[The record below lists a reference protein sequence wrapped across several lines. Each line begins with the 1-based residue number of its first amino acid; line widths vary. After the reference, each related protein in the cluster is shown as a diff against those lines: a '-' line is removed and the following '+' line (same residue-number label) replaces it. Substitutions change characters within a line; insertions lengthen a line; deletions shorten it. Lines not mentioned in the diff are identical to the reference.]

1 MKKLSVVLL
10 ILLSASF
17 LSAQVY
23 RSNQLYQKLDEL
35 PVIPASGYALETLGN
50 RSVLY
55 LDGNAV
61 ASIDESRQGTDR
73 IIEQKDLIS
82 GVVKTRIYRDGLLIR
97 ETETT
102 EEGLRETSF
111 TYIEGHLA
119 FCSVLLDG
127 ETVDNIF
134 FLRSS
139 NNDEPVAV
147 KDNEGLRFMS
157 GSYMFQSG
165 ELYEIL
171 SSNLVL
177 TGDYEILEDGD
188 ILVKLEGVT
197 YTYSPDGL
205 LMKVEQG
212 TSATINEYEGLN
224 LVRSELTDGDSRTVT
239 IYVDGKESEILD
251 YEDGSLVSRTTF
263 PDTGKV
269 QILYSNGRE
278 LATVYYKLDNRTVDR
293 IEYR

>member
-1 MKKLSVVLL
+1 MKKLSAVLL
-10 ILLSASF
+10 ILLCASF
-17 LSAQVY
+17 LSAQVF

-35 PVIPASGYALETLGN
+35 PLIPVSGYALEVQGTH
-50 RSVLY
+50 SVLY

-61 ASIDESRQGTDR
+61 ATIDENWQGTDR
-73 IIEQKDLIS
+73 IIGQKDLIT
-82 GVVKTRIYRDGLLIR
+82 GTIRTRIYRDGLLIR
-97 ETETT
+97 ETESG
-102 EEGLRETSF
+102 EEGITETAF
-111 TYIEGHLA
+111 TYIDGHLA
-119 FCSVLLDG
+119 FCSVIADG
-127 ETVDNIF
+127 TEIDNIF

-177 TGDYEILEDGD
+177 TGDYEILESGD
-188 ILVKLEGVT
+188 ILVKLVDGT

-212 TSATINEYEGLN
+212 TAVTINEYEGLN
-224 LVRSELTDGDSRTVT
+224 LLRSEYTDGDSRTVT
-239 IYVDGKESEILD
+239 IYVNGKESEILD

-263 PDTGKV
+263 SETGKE
-269 QILYSNGRE
+269 QTLYTDGRE
-278 LATVYYKLDNRTVDR
+278 LATVYYKMDNRTVDR
-293 IEYR
+293 IEYK

>member
-102 EEGLRETSF
+102 EEGLRETAF

-239 IYVDGKESEILD
+239 IYVDGQESEILD

>member
-17 LSAQVY
+17 LYAQVY

-35 PVIPASGYALETLGN
+35 PAIPTSGYALDVQGT
-50 RSVLY
+50 RSILY

-61 ASIDESRQGTDR
+61 VTIDESRQGSDR
-73 IIEQKDLIS
+73 IIEQKDLLS
-82 GVVKTRIYRDGLLIR
+82 GMVKTWFYRDGLLIR
-97 ETETT
+97 ETETS
-102 EEGLRETSF
+102 EDGVRETAF

-127 ETVDNIF
+127 NTVDNIF

-147 KDNEGLRFMS
+147 KDKEGLRFMS

-165 ELYEIL
+165 DLYEIL

-177 TGDYEILEDGD
+177 TGDYEISENGD
-188 ILVKLEGVT
+188 ILVKLDGAT
-197 YTYSPDGL
+197 YTYSSDGL
-205 LMKVEQG
+205 LMKLEKG
-212 TSATINEYEGLN
+212 TAVTVNEYEGLN
-224 LVRSELTDGDSRTVT
+224 LVRSEMTDGDNRTVT
-239 IYVDGKESEILD
+239 LYVDGKENEILD
-251 YEDGSLVSRTTF
+251 YKDGSLESRTTF

-278 LATVYYKLDNRTVDR
+278 LATVYYKIDNRTVDR

>member
-17 LSAQVY
+17 LYAQVY

-35 PVIPASGYALETLGN
+35 EVVPASGYALEIQGN
-50 RSVLY
+50 SSVLY
-55 LDGNAV
+55 LDGNEV
-61 ASIDESRQGTDR
+61 VKIEDSRQGTDR
-73 IIEQKDLIS
+73 IIEQKDLMT
-82 GVVKTRIYRDGLLIR
+82 GTVKTRIYRDGLLIR
-97 ETETT
+97 ETETSAQGIT
-102 EEGLRETSF
+102 ETAF
-111 TYIEGHLA
+111 TYIDGHLA
-119 FCSVLLDG
+119 FCSVIVDG
-127 ETVDNIF
+127 STVDNIF

-147 KDNEGLRFMS
+147 KDNDGLRFMS
-157 GSYMFQSG
+157 GTYMFQSG

-177 TGDYEILEDGD
+177 TGDYEILENGD
-188 ILVKLEGVT
+188 ILVKLEGGT

-205 LMKVEQG
+205 LIKEEQG
-212 TSATINEYEGLN
+212 TSVTVNEYEGIN
-224 LVRSELTDGDSRTVT
+224 LVRSEMTDGKHRTVT
-239 IYVDGKESEILD
+239 LYSEGKESEVLD
-251 YEDGSLVSRTTF
+251 YEDDILVSRTTF

>member
-212 TSATINEYEGLN
+212 TSVTINEFEGLN

>member
-23 RSNQLYQKLDEL
+23 RSNQLYQKLEEL
-35 PVIPASGYALETLGN
+35 PGIPESGYALMVEGQS
-50 RSVLY
+50 SVLY

-61 ASIDESRQGTDR
+61 ASINESVLGTDR
-73 IIEQKDLIS
+73 INEQKDLITGS
-82 GVVKTRIYRDGLLIR
+82 VRTRIYRDGLLIR
-97 ETETT
+97 ETESVD
-102 EEGLRETSF
+102 ERISETAF
-111 TYIEGHLA
+111 TYIDGHLA
-119 FCSVLLDG
+119 FCSVIVDG
-127 ETVDNIF
+127 TIVDNIF

-139 NNDEPVAV
+139 NSDEPVAV
-147 KDNEGLRFMS
+147 KDSDGLRFMS

-177 TGDYEILEDGD
+177 NGDYEILESGE
-188 ILVKLEGVT
+188 ILVRLEDGC

-205 LMKVEQG
+205 LIKMEQG
-212 TSATINEYEGLN
+212 TSVTINEYEGMN

-239 IYVDGKESEILD
+239 LYVDGKENEILD
-251 YEDGSLVSRTTF
+251 YEDGILVSRTTF

-278 LATVYYKLDNRTVDR
+278 LATVYYKIDNRIVDR
-293 IEYR
+293 VEYR

>member
-10 ILLSASF
+10 ILLCASF
-17 LSAQVY
+17 LSAQVF

-35 PVIPASGYALETLGN
+35 PGIPASGYALDVQGTN
-50 RSVLY
+50 SVLY

-61 ASIDESRQGTDR
+61 ATIDDIRQGTDR
-73 IIEQKDLIS
+73 IIEQKDLITGS
-82 GVVKTRIYRDGLLIR
+82 IRTRIYRDGLLIR
-97 ETETT
+97 ETESG
-102 EEGLRETSF
+102 EEGITETAL

-119 FCSVLLDG
+119 FCSVIVDG
-127 ETVDNIF
+127 TTIDNVF

-177 TGDYEILEDGD
+177 TGDYEVLEDGD
-188 ILVKLEGVT
+188 ILVRLDGAT
-197 YTYSPDGL
+197 YTYSSDGL
-205 LMKVEQG
+205 LIKLEQG
-212 TSATINEYEGLN
+212 TSVTVNEYEGLN
-224 LVRSELTDGDSRTVT
+224 MVRSEMTDGDKRTVT
-239 IYVDGKESEILD
+239 MYSEGKESEILD
-251 YEDGSLVSRTTF
+251 YKDSILESRTVFTES
-263 PDTGKV
+263 GKV
-269 QILYSNGRE
+269 QTLYSNGRE
-278 LATVYYKLDNRTVDR
+278 IATVYYKIDNRTVDR

>member
-1 MKKLSVVLL
+1 MKKLTVVLL

-23 RSNQLYQKLDEL
+23 RSNQLYQKLEEL
-35 PVIPASGYALETLGN
+35 PGIPESGYALMVEGQS
-50 RSVLY
+50 SVLY

-61 ASIDESRQGTDR
+61 ASINESVLGTDR
-73 IIEQKDLIS
+73 INEQKDLITGS
-82 GVVKTRIYRDGLLIR
+82 VRTRIYRDGLLIR
-97 ETETT
+97 ETESVD
-102 EEGLRETSF
+102 ERISETAF
-111 TYIEGHLA
+111 TYIDGHLA
-119 FCSVLLDG
+119 FCSVIVDG
-127 ETVDNIF
+127 TIVDNIF

-139 NNDEPVAV
+139 NSDEPVAV
-147 KDNEGLRFMS
+147 KDSDGLRFMS

-177 TGDYEILEDGD
+177 NGDYEILESGE
-188 ILVKLEGVT
+188 ILVRLEDGC

-205 LMKVEQG
+205 LIKMEQG
-212 TSATINEYEGLN
+212 TSVTINEYEGMN

-239 IYVDGKESEILD
+239 LYVDGKENEILD
-251 YEDGSLVSRTTF
+251 YEDGILVSRTTF

-278 LATVYYKLDNRTVDR
+278 LATVYYKIDNRTVDR

>member
-177 TGDYEILEDGD
+177 TGDYEILEHGD

-212 TSATINEYEGLN
+212 TSVTINEFEGLN

>member
-177 TGDYEILEDGD
+177 TGDYEILEHGD

-212 TSATINEYEGLN
+212 TSVTINEYEGLN

>member
-35 PVIPASGYALETLGN
+35 PVIPASGYALETLAN

-102 EEGLRETSF
+102 EEGLRETAF

-177 TGDYEILEDGD
+177 TGDYVILEDGD

-212 TSATINEYEGLN
+212 TSVTINEYEGLN

-263 PDTGKV
+263 PDTVKV

>member
-17 LSAQVY
+17 LYAQVY

-102 EEGLRETSF
+102 EEGLRETAF

-177 TGDYEILEDGD
+177 TGDYEILEDCD

-212 TSATINEYEGLN
+212 TSVTINEYEGLN

>member
-212 TSATINEYEGLN
+212 TSVTINEYEGLN

>member
-10 ILLSASF
+10 ILLCASF
-17 LSAQVY
+17 LYAQVF

-35 PVIPASGYALETLGN
+35 QGIPASGYALDVQGTH
-50 RSVLY
+50 SVLY

-61 ASIDESRQGTDR
+61 AIIDDIRQGTDR
-73 IIEQKDLIS
+73 IIEQKDLIT
-82 GVVKTRIYRDGLLIR
+82 GTIRTRVYRDGLLIR
-97 ETETT
+97 ETESG
-102 EEGLRETSF
+102 EEGITETAL

-119 FCSVLLDG
+119 FCSVIVDG
-127 ETVDNIF
+127 TTIDNIF

-139 NNDEPVAV
+139 NNNEPVAV

-177 TGDYEILEDGD
+177 TGDYEVLEDGD
-188 ILVKLEGVT
+188 ILVRLDGAT
-197 YTYSPDGL
+197 YTYSSDGL
-205 LMKVEQG
+205 LIRLEQG
-212 TSATINEYEGLN
+212 TSVTINEYEGLN
-224 LVRSELTDGDSRTVT
+224 LVRSEMTDGDKRTVT
-239 IYVDGKESEILD
+239 IYSEGKESEILD
-251 YEDGSLVSRTTF
+251 YKDAILESRTVFTES
-263 PDTGKV
+263 GKV
-269 QILYSNGRE
+269 QTLYSNGRE
-278 LATVYYKLDNRTVDR
+278 IATVYYKIDNRTVDR

>member
-10 ILLSASF
+10 LLLSASF
-17 LSAQVY
+17 LYAQVY

-35 PVIPASGYALETLGN
+35 PGIPQSGYALDIQGN
-50 RSVLY
+50 LSVLY
-55 LDGNAV
+55 LDGKAV
-61 ASIDESRQGTDR
+61 LTIDESVQGTER
-73 IIEQKDLIS
+73 IIEQNDLIT
-82 GVVKTRIYRDGLLIR
+82 GIVRTRIYRNGLLIR

-102 EEGLRETSF
+102 EEGVRETAF

-127 ETVDNIF
+127 NTVDNIF

-147 KDNEGLRFMS
+147 KDKEGLRFMS

-177 TGDYEILEDGD
+177 TGDYEILENGD
-188 ILVKLEGVT
+188 ILVKLDGGT

-205 LMKVEQG
+205 LIKVEQG
-212 TSATINEYEGLN
+212 TSVTINEYEGLN
-224 LVRSELTDGDSRTVT
+224 LVRSEMTDGKYRTIT
-239 IYVDGKESEILD
+239 MYSEGWESEILD
-251 YEDGSLVSRTTF
+251 YEDGILVSRTTF

-269 QILYSNGRE
+269 QVLYSNGRE
-278 LATVYYKLDNRTVDR
+278 LATVYYKIDNRTIDR

>member
-1 MKKLSVVLL
+1 MKKLTVVLL

-23 RSNQLYQKLDEL
+23 RSNQLYQKLEEL
-35 PVIPASGYALETLGN
+35 PGIPESGYALMVEGQS
-50 RSVLY
+50 SVLY

-61 ASIDESRQGTDR
+61 ASINESVLGTDR
-73 IIEQKDLIS
+73 INEQKDLITGS
-82 GVVKTRIYRDGLLIR
+82 VRTRIYRDGLLIR
-97 ETETT
+97 ETESVD
-102 EEGLRETSF
+102 ERISETAF
-111 TYIEGHLA
+111 TYIDGHLA
-119 FCSVLLDG
+119 FCSVIVDG
-127 ETVDNIF
+127 TIVDNIF

-139 NNDEPVAV
+139 NSDEPVAV
-147 KDNEGLRFMS
+147 KDSDGLRFMS

-177 TGDYEILEDGD
+177 NGDYEILESGE
-188 ILVKLEGVT
+188 ILVRLEDGC

-205 LMKVEQG
+205 LIKMEQG
-212 TSATINEYEGLN
+212 TSVTINEYEGMN

-239 IYVDGKESEILD
+239 LYVDGKENEILD
-251 YEDGSLVSRTTF
+251 YEDGILVSRTTF

-278 LATVYYKLDNRTVDR
+278 LATVYYKIDNRIVDR
-293 IEYR
+293 VEYR

>member
-102 EEGLRETSF
+102 EEGLRETAF

-212 TSATINEYEGLN
+212 TSVTINEFEGLN

>member
-177 TGDYEILEDGD
+177 TGDYEILEHGD

>member
-82 GVVKTRIYRDGLLIR
+82 GVVKTRIYRDDLLIR

-102 EEGLRETSF
+102 EEGLRETAF

-177 TGDYEILEDGD
+177 TGDYEILEHGD

-212 TSATINEYEGLN
+212 TSVTINEYEGLN

>member
-102 EEGLRETSF
+102 EEGLRETAF